1 MVGWTLVVNIS
12 FGLCQDVKDSL
23 RGRAGFTGELTVGEG
38 QS

>member
-1 MVGWTLVVNIS
+1 MFVGW
-12 FGLCQDVKDSL
+12 FQDVKDSV